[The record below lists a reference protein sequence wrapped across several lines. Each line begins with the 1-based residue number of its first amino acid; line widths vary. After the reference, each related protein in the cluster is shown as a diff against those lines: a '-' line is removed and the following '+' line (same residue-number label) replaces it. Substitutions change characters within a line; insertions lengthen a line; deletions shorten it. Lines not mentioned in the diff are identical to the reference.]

1 MDIVKATH
9 DFEQWMGHYITLV
22 RSDLNLKHQRMADSP
37 FFFLRATFYRWIQLW
52 PTICQDLSKAP
63 RVLAVGDL
71 HIENF
76 GTWRDIEGRLVW
88 GVNDF
93 DEVAVLPYTIDLV
106 RLATSAMLASE
117 EGRLALKIKDT
128 CDAILSGYR
137 EEVLNGGRPFVLEE
151 ENTWLRKI
159 AVNKLRD
166 PVHFW
171 EKLGSL
177 PRWDGRIPAAAKQ
190 ALECLLPEPGLAY
203 KVFRRIAGLGSLG
216 HARLVAIAEMHGGRI
231 AREAKA
237 LLPSAL
243 YWATQKRAPD
253 KLLYETIITSA
264 VRCPDPYV
272 RLCGSWV
279 VRRLSPHCGRIE
291 LGVLPRDRDELRLLH
306 AMGRETA
313 NIHLGSRKQSRQIR
327 RHLAQAPPNFL
338 ALAVKDMAEKVRKDW
353 RDWKEARAKA

>member
-1 MDIVKATH
+1 MDIIKATH
-9 DFEQWMGHYITLV
+9 DFERWMGDYVTLV
-22 RSDLNLKHQRMADSP
+22 RSDLNLKHQRMAESP
-37 FFFLRATFYRWIQLW
+37 FFFLRATFYRWIQVW
-52 PTICQDLSKAP
+52 PEICQDLSKAP

-76 GTWRDIEGRLVW
+76 GTWRDVEGRLVW

-93 DEVAVLPYTIDLV
+93 DEVAVLPYTVDLV

-117 EGRLALKIKDT
+117 EGHLALKIKDA

-137 EEVLNGGRPFVLEE
+137 EAIVNCGRPFVLEE

-159 AVNKLRD
+159 AVNELRD

-177 PRWDGRIPAAAKQ
+177 PRFEGRISPAAKQ
-190 ALECLLPEPGLAY
+190 ALECLWPKSGPAY
-203 KVFRRIAGLGSLG
+203 KVFRRVAGLGSLG
-216 HARLVAIAEMHGGRI
+216 HARLVAIAELRGGRI

-243 YWATQKRAPD
+243 YWASQKKAPA

-272 RLCGSWV
+272 RLSGSWI
-279 VRRLSPHCGRIE
+279 VRRLSPHCCRIE
-291 LGVLPRDRDELRLLH
+291 LAVLPCDRDELRLLH

-313 NIHLGSRKQSRQIR
+313 NVHLGSRNQSKPIR
-327 RHLAQAPPNFL
+327 RHLDQARPDFL
-338 ALAVKDMAEKVRKDW
+338 ALAVKDMAKAVRKDW
-353 RDWKEARAKA
+353 HAWKNRRA